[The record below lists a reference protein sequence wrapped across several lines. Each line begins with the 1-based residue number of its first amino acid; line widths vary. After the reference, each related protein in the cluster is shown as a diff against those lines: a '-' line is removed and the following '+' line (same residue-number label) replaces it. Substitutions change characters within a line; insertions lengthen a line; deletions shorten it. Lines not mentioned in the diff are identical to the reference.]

1 MDHAEGD
8 RRINEG
14 KQWLQRKN
22 GNNSGGRAVTAA
34 VTVVTAGKWSTV
46 DTMSV
51 MIKQKNQYTSTVVYI
66 CRYRFVKTQSYNSEC
81 A

>member
-14 KQWLQRKN
+14 KEVVVDKEWQQFWN
-22 GNNSGGRAVTAA
+22 TAVTAA
-34 VTVVTAGKWSTV
+34 AGKQSTV

-51 MIKQKNQYTSTVVYI
+51 LIIIFRV
-66 CRYRFVKTQSYNSEC
+66 F
-81 A
+81 